1 MPDSQL
7 ELTAKAF
14 EFSREGIFVADSKA
28 NILKIN
34 QAFTEITGYT
44 AAEVIGRKPRS
55 LCSGQHDAAFY
66 ANMWNA
72 ILATGYWQGEVWDQ
86 RKDGDLFPEWLT
98 ISSVTNK
105 SGNVLNYVGLFS
117 NIAAKK
123 RAEAR
128 TEYLAYHDVLTGLPN
143 RALFNDRLAGA
154 IALAQRHNHS
164 LGVLFLD
171 LDGFKEVN
179 DWFGHDGG
187 DLLLKQVAAR
197 LAECIRESDT
207 VARLGGDE
215 FAVVLNELSGEHHAE
230 GVAAKILRTLQRAFV
245 VGGREVRVTTSIGI
259 ALFPEHDTDG
269 CGLLKKADAAM
280 YLAKGKNK
288 NNFQIFSGHLFG
300 YV

>member
-1 MPDSQL
+1 MVDDQL
-7 ELTAKAF
+7 GDKQIWECPQL
-14 EFSREGIFVADSKA
+14 RRPV
-28 NILKIN
+28 
-34 QAFTEITGYT
+34 QQH
-44 AAEVIGRKPRS
+44 RS
-55 LCSGQHDAAFY
+55 
-66 ANMWNA
+66 
-72 ILATGYWQGEVWDQ
+72 
-86 RKDGDLFPEWLT
+86 
-98 ISSVTNK
+98 
-105 SGNVLNYVGLFS
+105 
-117 NIAAKK
+117 KK

-128 TEYLAYHDVLTGLPN
+128 TEYLAYHDMLTGLPN

-245 VGGREVRVTTSIGI
+245 VGGREVRILPASASRSSRSTTR
-259 ALFPEHDTDG
+259 T
-269 CGLLKKADAAM
+269 AA
-280 YLAKGKNK
+280 
-288 NNFQIFSGHLFG
+288 
-300 YV
+300 VC